1 LHRFVYLCKLN
12 SQKTYPAAPLSLSIW
27 RNIIET
33 LPAQLILE
41 DGSVYQGLSFGYPR
55 SVAGEVVF
63 NTGMTGY
70 PEALSDPSYFG
81 QILTFTFPLIG
92 NYGMPPAQRAED
104 WHTHYESS
112 KGMVSGVVIDNYSQ
126 AYSHYGAGS
135 GLMQWLYNQKI
146 PAIAGIDT
154 RSLTRKIREKGAM
167 LGKILIND
175 EPVEFYDPNRLNLVE
190 QVSAPEVTPMGRG
203 KKRLLFVD
211 CGAKQSIVNELLS
224 RDVRL
229 LRVPW
234 DYPFQ
239 DDRYDGI
246 VLSSGPGDPKLCQA
260 TIRQVRWAMEKDKP
274 LFGICLG
281 HQIMALA
288 AGADTF
294 KMKYGHRGQN
304 QPVIDTSSGK
314 AYITSQNHG
323 FAVDDNSLPAQ
334 WRPLF
339 SNINDHTCEGLIH
352 ASGKCFS
359 VQFHP
364 EASPGPEDTRFLFDR
379 FLAQI

>member
-12 SQKTYPAAPLSLSIW
+12 SQKVYSATLLSLSIR
-27 RNIIET
+27 RNIIDT

-41 DGSVYQGLSFGYPR
+41 DGAVYQGISFGYPH

-70 PEALSDPSYFG
+70 PEALTDPSYFG

-92 NYGMPPAQRAED
+92 NYGMPPAQSAKD
-104 WHTHYESS
+104 WQKHYESS
-112 KGMVSGVVIDNYSQ
+112 QGMVSGLVIDNYSQ

-135 GLMQWLYNQKI
+135 GLAQWLYNQKI
-146 PAIAGIDT
+146 PAVAGIDT

-167 LGKILIND
+167 LGKIVIND
-175 EPVEFYDPNRLNLVE
+175 EALEFFNPNHLNLVE
-190 QVSAPEVTPMGRG
+190 QASVSNVSLMGRG

-211 CGAKQSIVNELLS
+211 CGAKQSIIDELLS
-224 RDVRL
+224 REVSL

-234 DYPFQ
+234 NYSFQ
-239 DDRYDGI
+239 DDSYDGI
-246 VLSSGPGDPKLCQA
+246 VLSSGPGDPKLCQT
-260 TIRQVRWAMEKDKP
+260 TIGQVRWAVEKEKP
-274 LFGICLG
+274 IFGICLG

-288 AGADTF
+288 AGGDTF

-304 QPVIDTSSGK
+304 QPVIDTESGK

-323 FAVDDNSLPAQ
+323 FSVDDNSLPAD

-339 SNINDHTCEGLIH
+339 RNINDHTCEGMMH
-352 ASGKCFS
+352 VSGKFIS

-364 EASPGPEDTRFLFDR
+364 EASPGPLDTRFLFDR
-379 FLAQI
+379 FLGQI